1 MTVPHAH
8 DDCSSCAPAQVG
20 DAAIVCEG
28 LTVRFGSHAVLDGV
42 TFTVP
47 QGAYMGLLGPNGGG
61 KTTLLK
67 VLLGLIQPDAGTVRL
82 FGEPPALARA
92 AGRIGYVPQR
102 VTQLD
107 AFPATADEVVW
118 SGRHARMR
126 ALSTAADRA
135 AVDAAFDAAGVA
147 HLRHRLISRLSGGER
162 QRVFIARAL
171 AAEPRMLLLD
181 EPLTGVDPPSR
192 EQFSALLR
200 TLHTEHGITVVVVSH
215 DIDAVAS
222 EATLVACLNQKML
235 CCCGAHQFLHDATLQ
250 EVYGEGARLLRH
262 TH

>member
-1 MTVPHAH
+1 MTKAASTTG
-8 DDCSSCAPAQVG
+8 CSSCAPT
-20 DAAIVCEG
+20 AAGAVAIACEG
-28 LTVRFGSHAVLDGV
+28 LTVRFSGSTVLDDV

-67 VLLGLIQPDAGTVRL
+67 VLLGLVEPNSGSVRI
-82 FGEPPALARA
+82 FGESPSLARA
-92 AGRIGYVPQR
+92 RGRMGYVPQR

-107 AFPATADEVVW
+107 AFPATANEVVW
-118 SGRHARMR
+118 SGRHPRMGFTP
-126 ALSTAADRA
+126 TAADHA
-135 AVDAAFDAAGVA
+135 AVENAFASAGVA
-147 HLRHRLISRLSGGER
+147 HLRTRLISRLSGGER

-171 AAEPRMLLLD
+171 AAEPRILFLD
-181 EPLTGVDPPSR
+181 EPLNGVDPPSR

-200 TLHTEHGITVVVVSH
+200 TLHRDCGMTIVVVSH
-215 DIDAVAS
+215 DIDAVAN